1 MRIAFSIIACAL
13 LACCAIQSPQAGPV
27 GFRLSSGF
35 KPSQIPGLQ
44 LWLDASQIV
53 GLNDGDAVGTWNDL
67 SGNGNDATQGTASK
81 QPTFQTNEQ
90 NGKPGVQGDGVD
102 DVLDFAS
109 AVVPTSN
116 FTIYFVGKLTSSANT
131 VRWMG
136 NCDSSSADGFI
147 MLSLAGGAMKRW
159 ILRRSAGGG
168 ADITLAGTQAA
179 GTTYCNTLTLSGAG
193 STGYVNGVS
202 DGTSACTQIGSSGNN
217 LQLFNDG
224 ASTGG
229 TFAPLLIFEV
239 LVYNT
244 VHNTD
249 QRSLVHG
256 YLQAKWAY

>member
-1 MRIAFSIIACAL
+1 MQPWRHRRVVAMTSGGSSAFSPASIA
-13 LACCAIQSPQAGPV
+13 
-27 GFRLSSGF
+27 
-35 KPSQIPGLQ
+35 GLQ

-53 GLNDGDAVGTWNDL
+53 GLNDGDAVGTWSDL
-67 SGNGNDATQGTASK
+67 SGNGNDATQATASK
-81 QPTFQTNEQ
+81 KPTFQTNEQ

-109 AVVPTSN
+109 SVVPTSN
-116 FTIYFVGKLTSSANT
+116 FTIYFVAKLTSGANT

-136 NCDSSSADGFI
+136 NANGGSSDGFI
-147 MLSLAGGAMKRW
+147 MISLAGEAMKYW

-168 ADITLAGTQAA
+168 ADITLAGTQAV
-179 GTTYCNTLTLSGAG
+179 GTTYCNTLTLSGSG

-224 ASTGG
+224 ASTGAS
-229 TFAPLLIFEV
+229 FAPLLIFEV

-244 VHNTD
+244 AHD
-249 QRSLVHG
+249 AGQRSLVHG
-256 YLQAKWAY
+256 YLQAKWGY